1 MASRIM
7 WFKNKYIMQ
16 NNENAAPASD
26 LGGLNDVVATVGLHA
41 EQAKGEIKNIVNS
54 AKALATL
61 SVSDC
66 PGHVHR
72 NVLNVQKK
80 TASMIFL
87 RD

>member
-1 MASRIM
+1 MKTLLQQVTSGV
-7 WFKNKYIMQ
+7 
-16 NNENAAPASD
+16 S
-26 LGGLNDVVATVGLHA
+26 NDVVATVGLHA

>member
-1 MASRIM
+1 
-7 WFKNKYIMQ
+7 MQ

-72 NVLNVQKK
+72 NVLNVKK
-80 TASMIFL
+80 NSKYDIPSGL
-87 RD
+87 RN

>member
-1 MASRIM
+1 
-7 WFKNKYIMQ
+7 MQ

-26 LGGLNDVVATVGLHA
+26 LGGLNDVVATVGPHA
-41 EQAKGEIKNIVNS
+41 EQAKGEIKNVMNS

-72 NVLNVQKK
+72 NVLNAKK
-80 TASMIFL
+80 NSKYDIPSGL
-87 RD
+87 RN